1 MKVSAKMRKN
11 ALVPIRDR
19 QYIICKFNNQ
29 GDLPKMKAF
38 ATENLRN
45 LAVIGHGDSGKT
57 QLVSS
62 MLYVAGMPGR
72 WGKVDEGTTI
82 TDYDEDSIERKVSL
96 NNNFAHL
103 EYGDTKINFI
113 DTPGY
118 AAFVSHAR
126 PALRVADCALVVV
139 DGVHG
144 IEVQT
149 EKTWQ
154 YANEFML
161 PRFMVINKLDKEHAD
176 FGHAIETA
184 TSSFAR
190 SIVPFTLPIGKEGDF
205 KGVVDVVHQKAYS
218 FDERGKAT
226 EIPMPE
232 EGRDIFERTRE
243 RLIEIVAESD
253 DELMEKYFSDGT
265 LPEEDIYPNLAKAI
279 ASSKLCP
286 VYAASSTTLVGLQ
299 ILLEHIIEFAPN
311 PATHEMEYG
320 FADSDMSG
328 DRISRR
334 YSNDEPFSAYVFR
347 TIADPF
353 AGRINVMKV
362 VSGKI
367 SSEATVHNSTRDA
380 AERLGA
386 LHVIAGKNLE
396 KIPEAATGDIVAVVK
411 LRETQT
417 GDTLCDKAKPI
428 CFPKVE
434 YPEAAIAFAIEP
446 KSRADEEKISTALH
460 KILEEDPSLHFDRDP
475 QTKEFILSGSGQLH
489 IETVVDKLHKRY
501 HVEVA
506 LHPPKV
512 PYKETITMPAE
523 VQGRHKK
530 QSGGRGQFG
539 DCKVI
544 FEPLDRGA
552 GFEWV
557 DKIFGGAIPQNFRP
571 AVEKG
576 IIEAAQGGCVAGYP
590 LVDFRV
596 TLIDGSYHTVDS
608 DEHSFKAAGRK
619 AFRAAMEKAKP
630 TLLEPIMDVEVF
642 TPQEVA
648 GDIMGDLNSRRGR
661 VAGMEMRGKQQVIKA
676 KVPLSEMLDYQ
687 SKLNSVT
694 QARGS
699 YHMQFSHY
707 DPLPGNLMKKVVDE
721 AVAAGRVRPHDD
733 DE

>member
-1 MKVSAKMRKN
+1 MKS
-11 ALVPIRDR
+11 
-19 QYIICKFNNQ
+19 
-29 GDLPKMKAF
+29 F
-38 ATENLRN
+38 ATENIRN
-45 LAVIGHGDSGKT
+45 LAVIGHGDAGKT

-62 MLYVAGMPGR
+62 LLHVAGTSHR
-72 WGKVDEGTTI
+72 WGKVEEGTTI
-82 TDYDEDSIERKVSL
+82 TDYDEDAIARKVSL
-96 NNNFAHL
+96 NNNFAHT
-103 EYGDTKINFI
+103 EYKDTKINFI

-118 AAFVSHAR
+118 AAFVTHAR
-126 PALRVADCALVVV
+126 PALRVADCAMVVV

-161 PRFMVINKLDKEHAD
+161 PRFMVINKLDKEHSD

-190 SIVPFTLPIGKEGDF
+190 SIVPFTLPIGTEANF
-205 KGVVDVVHQKAYS
+205 KGVVDVVHQKAYE
-218 FDERGKAT
+218 FDADGKAK

-232 EGRDIFERTRE
+232 SGRDIFERTRE

-253 DELMEKYFSDGT
+253 DALMEKYFNDGT
-265 LPEEDIYPNLAKAI
+265 LPEEDIYPNLARAI
-279 ASSKLCP
+279 AASKLCP
-286 VYAASSTTLVGLQ
+286 VYAVSATSLVGLQ
-299 ILLEHIIEFAPN
+299 ILLDHIVEFAPN
-311 PATHEMEYG
+311 PAVHEAEYG
-320 FADSDMSG
+320 FADNDMTG
-328 DRISRR
+328 DRIARK

-353 AGRINVMKV
+353 AGRINVFKV
-362 VSGKI
+362 ISGKVT
-367 SSEATVHNSTRDA
+367 SDATVQNTTRDVP
-380 AERLGA
+380 ERLGA
-386 LHVIAGKNLE
+386 LHSIQGKTLD
-396 KIPEAATGDIVAVVK
+396 KINEAATGDIVAVVK
-411 LRETQT
+411 LRDTQT
-417 GDTLCDKAKPI
+417 GDTLSDKAKPI
-428 CFPKVE
+428 VYPPVE
-434 YPEAAIAFAIEP
+434 YPEAAISFAIEP
-446 KSRADEEKISTALH
+446 KSRADEEKISAALH

-489 IETVVDKLHKRY
+489 IETVVDRLRNRF
-501 HVEVA
+501 HVEVT

-512 PYKETITMPAE
+512 PYKETITQTVE

-544 FEPLDRGA
+544 FEPKGRGE

-557 DKIFGGAIPQNFRP
+557 DKIFGGSIPQNFRP

-576 IIEAAQGGCVAGYP
+576 IIEAAQAGAVAGYP
-590 LVDFRV
+590 LVDFKV

-608 DEHSFKAAGRK
+608 DEHSFRAAGRK
-619 AFRAAMEKAKP
+619 AYRNAMEKAKP

-642 TPQEVA
+642 TPQEFS

-661 VAGMEMRGKQQVIKA
+661 VSGMDMRGKQQVIKA

-707 DPLPGNLMKKVVDE
+707 DPLPHNLSDKVIQE
-721 AVAAGRVRPHDD
+721 AVASGRVRAH
-733 DE
+733 EEEE

>member
-1 MKVSAKMRKN
+1 
-11 ALVPIRDR
+11 
-19 QYIICKFNNQ
+19 
-29 GDLPKMKAF
+29 MKAF
-38 ATENLRN
+38 ATENIRN
-45 LAVIGHGDSGKT
+45 LAVIGHGDAGKT

-62 MLYVAGMPGR
+62 LLHVAGSSPR
-72 WGKVDEGTTI
+72 WGKVDEGTTV
-82 TDYDEDSIERKVSL
+82 TDYEEDSIERKVSL
-96 NNNFAHL
+96 NNNFAHT
-103 EYGDTKINFI
+103 EYKDTKVNLI

-126 PALRVADCALVVV
+126 PALRVVDCALVVV

-149 EKTWQ
+149 EKTWT

-161 PRFMVINKLDKEHAD
+161 PRFMVINKLDKEHSD
-176 FGHAIETA
+176 FTHALDTA
-184 TSSFAR
+184 TQSFAR
-190 SIVPFTLPIGKEGDF
+190 SIVPFTLPIGSEANF
-205 KGVVDVVHQKAYS
+205 KGVVDVVHQKAYE
-218 FDERGKAT
+218 FDADGKAK
-226 EIPMPE
+226 EIPIPE
-232 EGRDIFERTRE
+232 EGKSLFETTRE
-243 RLIEIVAESD
+243 RIIELVAESD
-253 DELMEKYFSDGT
+253 DTLMEEYFENGT
-265 LPEEDIYPNLAKAI
+265 LPEEKIYPNLAKAI

-286 VYAASSTTLVGLQ
+286 VYAVSATNAVGLS
-299 ILLEHIIEFAPN
+299 ILLDHIVEFAPN

-320 FADSDMSG
+320 WTDNDMAG
-328 DRISRR
+328 DRINRK
-334 YSNDEPFSAYVFR
+334 YSNDEPFSAFVFR

-362 VSGKI
+362 VSGKVA
-367 SSEATVHNSTRDA
+367 SDATVRNSTRDTD
-380 AERLGA
+380 ERLGG
-386 LHVIAGKNLE
+386 LHVISGKTLDKVN
-396 KIPEAATGDIVAVVK
+396 EASTGDIIAVVK
-411 LRETQT
+411 LKDTQT
-417 GDTLCDKAKPI
+417 GDTLCDKAKQI
-428 CFPKVE
+428 VYPKVE
-434 YPEAAIAFAIEP
+434 YPEAAISFAIEP
-446 KSRADEEKISTALH
+446 KSRADEDKISGALH

-489 IETVVDKLHKRY
+489 IETVVKKLEQRY
-501 HVEVA
+501 HVEVT

-512 PYKETITMPAE
+512 PYKETITQQAE

-544 FEPLDRGA
+544 FEPLERGA

-557 DKIFGGAIPQNFRP
+557 DKIFGGSVPQNFRP
-571 AVEKG
+571 AIEKG
-576 IIEAAQGGCVAGYP
+576 IIEAAANGAVAGYP
-590 LVDFRV
+590 LVDFKV
-596 TLIDGSYHTVDS
+596 TLIDGSFHAVDS
-608 DEHSFKAAGRK
+608 DEHSFRAAGRK
-619 AFRAAMEKAKP
+619 AFRAAMEKVKP

-642 TPQEVA
+642 TPQEVS

-661 VAGMEMRGKQQVIKA
+661 VGGMEVRGKQQVIKA

-707 DPLPGNLMKKVVDE
+707 DPLPHNLADKVIQE
-721 AVAAGRVRPHDD
+721 AVAAGRVRAHEE

>member
-1 MKVSAKMRKN
+1 
-11 ALVPIRDR
+11 
-19 QYIICKFNNQ
+19 
-29 GDLPKMKAF
+29 
-38 ATENLRN
+38 
-45 LAVIGHGDSGKT
+45 AVIGHGDAGKT

-62 MLYVAGMPGR
+62 LLHVAGTQNR
-72 WGKVDEGTTI
+72 WGKVDEGTTV
-82 TDYDEDSIERKVSL
+82 TDYEEDSIERKISL

-103 EYGDTKINFI
+103 EYKDTKINLI

-154 YANEFML
+154 YANEFLL
-161 PRFMVINKLDKEHAD
+161 PRFMVINKIDKEHAD
-176 FGHAIETA
+176 FGHALETA
-184 TSSFAR
+184 ASSFAR
-190 SIVPFTLPIGKEGDF
+190 SIVPFTLPIGNEVNF
-205 KGVVDVVHQKAYS
+205 KGVVDVVHQKAYE
-218 FDERGKAT
+218 FDADGKAKGIG
-226 EIPMPE
+226 IPSEMT
-232 EGRDIFERTRE
+232 GLLNSTRE
-243 RLIEIVAESD
+243 RLIELVAESD
-253 DELMEKYFSDGT
+253 DALMEKYFEDGT
-265 LPEEDIYPNLAKAI
+265 LPEEDIIPNLARAI
-279 ASSKLCP
+279 AASKLCP
-286 VYAASSTTLVGLQ
+286 VYAASSTNLIGLQ
-299 ILLEHIIEFAPN
+299 ILLDHLVEFAPN

-320 FADSDMSG
+320 FADNEMTG
-328 DRISRR
+328 DRINRK
-334 YSNDEPFSAYVFR
+334 YNNAEPFSAYVFR

-367 SSEATVHNSTRDA
+367 ANDATVRNTSRDTD
-380 AERLGA
+380 ERLGA
-386 LHVIAGKNLE
+386 LHVIQGKTLDKVN
-396 KIPEAATGDIVAVVK
+396 EAATGDIIAVVK
-411 LRETQT
+411 LKDTQT
-417 GDTLCDKAKPI
+417 GDTLSDKAKPI
-428 CFPKVE
+428 VYPRVE

-446 KSRADEEKISTALH
+446 KSRADEDKISSALH

-489 IETVVDKLHKRY
+489 IETVVKKLEQRY
-501 HVEVA
+501 HVEVT

-512 PYKETITMPAE
+512 PYKETITAQCE

-544 FEPLDRGA
+544 FEPLTPGG

-557 DKIFGGAIPQNFRP
+557 DKIFGGSVPQNFRP
-571 AVEKG
+571 AIEKG
-576 IIEAAQGGCVAGYP
+576 IIEAAAGGAVAGYP
-590 LVDFRV
+590 LVDFKV
-596 TLIDGSYHTVDS
+596 TLIDGSYHAVDS
-608 DEHSFKAAGRK
+608 DEHSFRAAGRK

-642 TPQEVA
+642 TPMEVS

-707 DPLPGNLMKKVVDE
+707 DPLPPNLLKKVVDE
-721 AVAAGRVRPHDD
+721 AVASGRVRAHED

>member
-1 MKVSAKMRKN
+1 
-11 ALVPIRDR
+11 
-19 QYIICKFNNQ
+19 
-29 GDLPKMKAF
+29 MKAF
-38 ATENLRN
+38 ATEDIRN
-45 LAVIGHGDSGKT
+45 LAVIGHGDAGKT

-62 MLYVAGMPGR
+62 LLYVAGSATR

-82 TDYDEDSIERKVSL
+82 TDFEEDSIERKVSL
-96 NNNFAHL
+96 NNNFAHA
-103 EYGDTKINFI
+103 EYQDTKINFI

-139 DGVHG
+139 DAVHG

-154 YANEFML
+154 YANEFLL
-161 PRFMVINKLDKEHAD
+161 PRFMVINKIDKEHAD
-176 FGHAIETA
+176 FAHALETA
-184 TSSFAR
+184 ADSFAR
-190 SIVPFTLPIGKEGDF
+190 SIVPFTLPIGNEVNF
-205 KGVVDVVHQKAYS
+205 RGVIDVVHQKAYE
-218 FDERGKAT
+218 FDEAGKAKGIA
-226 EIPMPE
+226 IPSE
-232 EGRDIFERTRE
+232 EKALLDSTRE

-253 DELMEKYFSDGT
+253 DALMEKYFDKGT
-265 LPEEDIYPNLAKAI
+265 LPEEDIIPNLARAI
-279 ASSKLCP
+279 ANSRLCP
-286 VYAASSTTLVGLQ
+286 VYAVSSTNLIGLQ
-299 ILLEHIIEFAPN
+299 ILLDHIVEFGPN
-311 PATHEMEYG
+311 PATHESEYG
-320 FADSDMSG
+320 FADSEMTG
-328 DRISRR
+328 DRIKRK

-362 VSGKI
+362 VSGTI
-367 SSEATVHNSTRDA
+367 ASDATVQNTSRDVP
-380 AERLGA
+380 ERLGA
-386 LHVIAGKNLE
+386 LHVISGKNLD
-396 KIPEAATGDIVAVVK
+396 KVPQAATGDIIAVVK
-411 LRETQT
+411 LKDTQT
-417 GDTLCDKAKPI
+417 GDTLSDKAKPI
-428 CFPKVE
+428 VYPKVE

-446 KSRADEEKISTALH
+446 KSRADEDKISAALH
-460 KILEEDPSLHFDRDP
+460 KILEEDPSLHFDRDS
-475 QTKEFILSGSGQLH
+475 QTNEFILSGSGQLH
-489 IETVVDKLHKRY
+489 IETVVKKLADRY
-501 HVEVA
+501 HVEVT

-512 PYKETITMPAE
+512 PYKETITATAE

-544 FEPLDRGA
+544 FEPLAPGG

-557 DKIFGGAIPQNFRP
+557 DKIFGGSVPQNFRP
-571 AVEKG
+571 AIEKG
-576 IIEAAQGGCVAGYP
+576 IIEAAAGGAVAGYP
-590 LVDFRV
+590 LVDFKV
-596 TLIDGSYHTVDS
+596 TLIDGSYHAVDS
-608 DEHSFKAAGRK
+608 DEHSFRAAGRK

-642 TPQEVA
+642 TPMEVS

-707 DPLPGNLMKKVVDE
+707 DPLPGNLLKKVVDE
-721 AVAAGRVRPHDD
+721 AVASGRVRAHDD

>member
-1 MKVSAKMRKN
+1 
-11 ALVPIRDR
+11 
-19 QYIICKFNNQ
+19 
-29 GDLPKMKAF
+29 MKAF
-38 ATENLRN
+38 ATENIRN
-45 LAVIGHGDSGKT
+45 LAVIGHGDAGKT

-62 MLYVAGMPGR
+62 LTYVAGTTPR

-82 TDYDEDSIERKVSL
+82 TDYEEDSIERKVSL
-96 NNNFAHL
+96 NNNFTHL
-103 EYGDTKINFI
+103 EYQDTKVNLI

-126 PALRVADCALVVV
+126 PALRVADCAVVVV
-139 DGVHG
+139 DAVHG

-161 PRFMVINKLDKEHAD
+161 PRFMVINKIDKEHGD
-176 FGHAIETA
+176 FTHALETA
-184 TSSFAR
+184 ADSFAR
-190 SIVPFTLPIGKEGDF
+190 SIVPFTLPIGREGSF
-205 KGVVDVVHQKAYS
+205 RGVIDVVHQKAYE
-218 FDERGKAT
+218 FDADGKAKMIG
-226 EIPMPE
+226 IPSEDMALLNS
-232 EGRDIFERTRE
+232 TRE

-253 DELMEKYFSDGT
+253 DGLMEKYFENGT
-265 LPEEDIYPNLAKAI
+265 LPEEDIIPNLARAI
-279 ASSKLCP
+279 AASKLCP
-286 VYAASSTTLVGLQ
+286 VYAVSATNLVGLS
-299 ILLEHIIEFAPN
+299 ILLDHLVEFAPN
-311 PATHEMEYG
+311 PATHEMEFG
-320 FADSDMSG
+320 FADNEMTG
-328 DRISRR
+328 ERINRK

-362 VSGKI
+362 VSGRVT
-367 SSEATVHNSTRDA
+367 SDATVQNTSRDTP
-380 AERLGA
+380 ERLGA
-386 LHVIAGKNLE
+386 LHVISGKTLDKVN
-396 KIPEAATGDIVAVVK
+396 EAATGDIIAVVK
-411 LRETQT
+411 LKDTQT
-417 GDTLCDKAKPI
+417 GDTLSDKAKPI
-428 CFPKVE
+428 VYPKVE

-446 KSRADEEKISTALH
+446 KSRADEDKISGALH
-460 KILEEDPSLHFDRDP
+460 KILEEDPSLHFDRDT

-489 IETVVDKLHKRY
+489 IETVVKKLENRY
-501 HVEVA
+501 HVEVT

-512 PYKETITMPAE
+512 PYKETITATAE

-544 FEPLDRGA
+544 FEPLERGG

-557 DKIFGGAIPQNFRP
+557 DKIFGGSVPQNFRP
-571 AVEKG
+571 AIEKG
-576 IIEAAQGGCVAGYP
+576 IIEAAASGAVAGYP
-590 LVDFRV
+590 LVDFKV
-596 TLIDGSYHTVDS
+596 TLVDGSFHAVDS
-608 DEHSFKAAGRK
+608 DEHSFRAAGRK
-619 AFRAAMEKAKP
+619 AFRAAMEKVKP

-642 TPQEVA
+642 TPQEVS

-661 VAGMEMRGKQQVIKA
+661 VGGMEVRGKQQVIKA

-707 DPLPGNLMKKVVDE
+707 DPLPGNLIKKVVDE
-721 AVAAGRVRPHDD
+721 AVAAGRVRAHED

>member
-1 MKVSAKMRKN
+1 MKS
-11 ALVPIRDR
+11 
-19 QYIICKFNNQ
+19 
-29 GDLPKMKAF
+29 F
-38 ATENLRN
+38 ATENIRN
-45 LAVIGHGDSGKT
+45 LAVIGHGDAGKT

-62 MLYVAGMPGR
+62 LLHVAGTPGR
-72 WGKVDEGTTI
+72 WGKVDEGTTV
-82 TDYDEDSIERKVSL
+82 TDYEEDSIERRVSL

-103 EYGDTKINFI
+103 EYKDTKINLI

-139 DGVHG
+139 DAVHG

-161 PRFMVINKLDKEHAD
+161 PRFMVINKIDKEHAD
-176 FGHAIETA
+176 FGHSLETA

-190 SIVPFTLPIGKEGDF
+190 SIVPFTLPIGVEGDF
-205 KGVVDVVHQKAYS
+205 RGVVDVVHQKAYE
-218 FDERGKAT
+218 FDDRGQAK

-232 EGRDIFERTRE
+232 DGRDVFERTRE

-253 DELMEKYFSDGT
+253 DALMEKYFDSGT
-265 LPEEDIYPNLAKAI
+265 LDEEDIYPNLAKAI

-286 VYAASSTTLVGLQ
+286 VYAASSITLVGLS
-299 ILLEHIIEFAPN
+299 ILLDHIVEFAPN
-311 PATHEMEYG
+311 PATHESEYG
-320 FADSDMSG
+320 FSDNEMAG
-328 DRISRR
+328 ERITRN

-362 VSGKI
+362 MSGQI
-367 SSEATVHNSTRDA
+367 ASDATVQNTTRDSP
-380 AERLGA
+380 ERLGA
-386 LHVIAGKNLE
+386 LHVISGKTLD
-396 KIPEAATGDIVAVVK
+396 KVPQAATGDIIAVVK
-411 LRETQT
+411 LRDTQT
-417 GDTLCDKAKPI
+417 GDTLADKAKPI
-428 CFPKVE
+428 VYPKVE
-434 YPEAAIAFAIEP
+434 YPEPAIAFAIEP
-446 KSRADEEKISTALH
+446 KSRADEDKISVALH
-460 KILEEDPSLHFDRDP
+460 KILEEDPSLHFDRDA

-489 IETVVDKLHKRY
+489 IETVVRKLADRY

-512 PYKETITMPAE
+512 PYKETITQSAE

-557 DKIFGGAIPQNFRP
+557 DKIFGGAVPQNFRP
-571 AVEKG
+571 AIEKG
-576 IIEAAQGGCVAGYP
+576 IIEAAASGAVAGYP
-590 LVDFRV
+590 LVDFKV

-608 DEHSFKAAGRK
+608 DEHSFRAAGRK
-619 AFRAAMEKAKP
+619 AFRAAMEKARP

-642 TPQEVA
+642 TPHEVS

-661 VAGMEMRGKQQVIKA
+661 VGGMEMRGKQQVIKA

-707 DPLPGNLMKKVVDE
+707 DPLPGNLSAKVVEE
-721 AVAAGRVRPHDD
+721 AVASGRVRAHDD